1 MTQGGFDQPRLRKAH
16 RIIGSRLVLRNAEV
30 DDARFIWQ
38 LRRDPHRARHLSA
51 VPDDPQ
57 AQVEWLQA
65 YAQDDEQAYFM
76 VTDANLGE
84 RLGTVR
90 LYGSQG
96 DAFSWGSWLLKP
108 GVPAH
113 FAIESALMV
122 YHYARQLGF
131 KSAYFTVRQDNTSVW
146 RFHERFGA
154 RRVMAK
160 AGQFEY
166 ALDADALACALQR
179 YARYLPDGI
188 AVESGENT

>member
-90 LYGSQG
+90 LYGAQG
-96 DAFSWGSWLLKP
+96 DAFSWGSWLLKA
-108 GVPAH
+108 GLPARC
-113 FAIESALMV
+113 AIESALMV
-122 YHYARQLGF
+122 YHYGRRLGF
-131 KSAYFTVRQDNTSVW
+131 AGAYFEVRQDNVSVW
-146 RFHERFGA
+146 RFHENFGA
-154 RRVMAK
+154 VRTGARDDHFLYELAP
-160 AGQFEY
+160 E
-166 ALDADALACALQR
+166 ALSAALQR
-179 YARYLPDGI
+179 WQRYLPDGI
-188 AVESGENT
+188 RVADQPV